1 MAIAPV
7 ALLFALAQAPV
18 EMAPPPPPVVG
29 APAPMAPVGDVR
41 VRLQTSHS
49 GLRLV
54 ESESRRAVCLL
65 DCNREFLVSS
75 VLRYDLADGE
85 DRSELSDLQFP
96 PSATRLVLDYKGRLT
111 GLFAGGIV
119 AAAIGIASLA
129 VGLLMLLVGGLA
141 AGLGSRRSGEQL
153 ALYSLP
159 FLGGGVAVLVPGI
172 LMIVFGAKKR
182 WEIIPDQLEFAP
194 VPAAP
199 PT

>member
-7 ALLFALAQAPV
+7 VLLLALAQAPV
-18 EMAPPPPPVVG
+18 EMAPPPPPMVG

-75 VLRYDLADGE
+75 VLRYDLADAE

-119 AAAIGIASLA
+119 ATAIGIASFA
-129 VGLLMLLVGGLA
+129 VALLVLLLAGLEA
-141 AGLGSRRSGEQL
+141 ALGSRREGERL
-153 ALYSLP
+153 ALYSLA
-159 FLGGGVAVLVPGI
+159 FFGGGVAVLVPGI
-172 LMIVFGAKKR
+172 IMIVVGAKKR

-194 VPAAP
+194 VPAIAP
-199 PT
+199 R